1 MTAPD
6 RLESELPQLLEHL
19 YLGPRPPY
27 ADEALRVA
35 AASPRPSAWSLA
47 GPWPWATAPVEQT
60 VDAPRLPWRSILA
73 AGLIV
78 LALVAGALIV
88 GGRQRARPAPVPT
101 EPALLAPTATKPA
114 PSASVEPAQALPPL
128 IGPAGNGLIAYIWRG
143 DLYVGDPDTGETTAI
158 VTGPVGRLARP
169 QFSPDGTKIAFMRTD
184 LSRSI
189 RPEIVVVRADGSDER
204 VVVPR
209 GAAGEGHFAWTPD
222 SASLVVANGLEVRP
236 SSAPTPPYDQALSLV
251 DASGLAEPRL
261 LTPPLPRWPGRQW
274 MGPTTAL
281 AQMFRPP
288 AGDRIVAGDW
298 EALDVFDAELI
309 GVTSL
314 GRAAIKGREPAW
326 VRWPGWS
333 PDGTMIVFGLD
344 KGEFGWPDAQIG
356 SFVMNADGT
365 DVRELGHAMTSFGA
379 GSGFLF
385 GGAWS
390 PDSAVIAYGR
400 ETSSAEP
407 DGAIALVDVASGA
420 ERVLWATRANPDLP
434 GPGAYWSW
442 SPDGRSIV
450 FLAHEGER
458 PIIVDVAT
466 GEATEVPWES
476 DSAPSWQRV
485 PLD

>member
-1 MTAPD
+1 
-6 RLESELPQLLEHL
+6 
-19 YLGPRPPY
+19 
-27 ADEALRVA
+27 
-35 AASPRPSAWSLA
+35 
-47 GPWPWATAPVEQT
+47 
-60 VDAPRLPWRSILA
+60 
-73 AGLIV
+73 
-78 LALVAGALIV
+78 
-88 GGRQRARPAPVPT
+88 
-101 EPALLAPTATKPA
+101 
-114 PSASVEPAQALPPL
+114 
-128 IGPAGNGLIAYIWRG
+128 
-143 DLYVGDPDTGETTAI
+143 
-158 VTGPVGRLARP
+158 
-169 QFSPDGTKIAFMRTD
+169 
-184 LSRSI
+184 
-189 RPEIVVVRADGSDER
+189 
-204 VVVPR
+204 
-209 GAAGEGHFAWTPD
+209 
-222 SASLVVANGLEVRP
+222 
-236 SSAPTPPYDQALSLV
+236 
-251 DASGLAEPRL
+251 
-261 LTPPLPRWPGRQW
+261 

-356 SFVMNADGT
+356 SFVMNSDGT

-434 GPGAYWSW
+434 GPGRVLVMVARWALHRLPRARGRTTDHRRRRDWRGDGSALGVRLGAELAAGPARLIPVEPKPNPGRRRGGTLAPPSTRGVQPLHASKGACMAKSYVRLTQPLVRDGDRGDRRAPPGHLGRGARPGRRRVPGRRSTRTGPTTFGLFSCSKATNELNFVAAEVRARRSSAATTSTAATAPDTPRA
-442 SPDGRSIV
+442 SPVWRPSSGPGAAPAHTGRSRRRISSSCG
-450 FLAHEGER
+450 AATPAR
-458 PIIVDVAT
+458 PT
-466 GEATEVPWES
+466 RSSSTTS
-476 DSAPSWQRV
+476 
-485 PLD
+485 